1 MAINKSCRQK
11 RLWRPIAMLLVSL
24 VILAILILE
33 GVAGW
38 LTHISYSANATPR
51 PPRPADKPVL
61 VREPMDSEVDLPPL
75 VPLPDLSKVDR
86 RLIEPAGLVKP
97 RYCLLVFGPQAK
109 SRVWII
115 EDRETI
121 YVDRN
126 GNGDLREAGE
136 AFTSSE
142 RSDEKQVGGYQQWT
156 YLLGDLT
163 PGGQTE
169 KHTGL
174 KLVRYRDGDEPINSV
189 LSVWVGGTTLQYA
202 GWRPLFT
209 ESRET
214 APIIHF
220 GGPVLPKPLRGS
232 ALRLHEEH
240 QEIHFC
246 LGTPGLGNHSFAYV
260 GYQTV
265 PANINPVVEITWPC
279 DGGEFKE
286 RFALTR
292 RC

>member
-1 MAINKSCRQK
+1 METKESRQRK
-11 RLWRPIAMLLVSL
+11 CPWLPIAMLLVGL
-24 VILAILILE
+24 VILTTLILE

-38 LTHISYSANATPR
+38 LTYTGSSSNASPR

-61 VREPMDSEVDLPPL
+61 VLEPMDSESDLSPL
-75 VPLPDLSKVDR
+75 VSLPDLSKVDR
-86 RLIEPAGLVKP
+86 RLIEPAGLVKS

-109 SRVWII
+109 SRVWLVV
-115 EDRETI
+115 DGETI

-136 AFTSSE
+136 ALPPSE

-156 YLLGDLT
+156 YSLGDLT
-163 PGGQTE
+163 PDGQSE
-169 KHTGL
+169 KHAGL
-174 KLVRYRDGDEPINSV
+174 KLVRYREDDGPINSV

-202 GWRPLFT
+202 GWGPLFT
-209 ESRET
+209 DSRET

-246 LGTPGLGNHSFAYV
+246 LGTPGLGDHSFAYV
-260 GYQTV
+260 GYETV
-265 PANINPVVEITWPC
+265 PAYINPVVEVTWPSE
-279 DGGEFKE
+279 GTGLKE

>member
-1 MAINKSCRQK
+1 METKKLRQRKSR
-11 RLWRPIAMLLVSL
+11 WVSIAMLVLSL
-24 VILAILILE
+24 VGLMMLTAVV
-33 GVAGW
+33 VAEW
-38 LTHISYSANATPR
+38 LTNNSSLLNAIPR

-61 VREPMDSEVDLPPL
+61 VVEAMDSEADLPPL
-75 VPLPDLSKVDR
+75 LPLPDLTKVDR
-86 RLIEPAGLVKP
+86 RLIEPAGLLKP

-109 SRVWII
+109 SHVWII
-115 EDRETI
+115 EDGETI

-136 AFTSSE
+136 AVTPSE
-142 RSDEKQVGGYQQWT
+142 RPDKNQLGGPYEWT

-163 PGGQTE
+163 PSGQSE

-174 KLVRYRDGDEPINSV
+174 KLVRYQGGINSV
-189 LSVWVGGTTLQYA
+189 LSVWVGGIILQYA
-202 GWRPLFT
+202 GWGPLFT

-214 APIIHF
+214 APIVHF
-220 GGPVLPKPLRGS
+220 GGPVLAKPLRSS
-232 ALRLHEEH
+232 ALRVNEAR

-246 LGTPGLGNHSFAYV
+246 LGTPGLGKHSFAYV
-260 GYQTV
+260 GYEAV
-265 PANINPVVEITWPC
+265 PAEIHPVVEVAWPS
-279 DGGEFKE
+279 GGAVFKE